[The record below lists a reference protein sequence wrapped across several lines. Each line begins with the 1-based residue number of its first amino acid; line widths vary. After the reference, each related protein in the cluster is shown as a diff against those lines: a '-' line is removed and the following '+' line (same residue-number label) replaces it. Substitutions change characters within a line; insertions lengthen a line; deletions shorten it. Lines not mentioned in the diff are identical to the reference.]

1 MTTDKKPFP
10 IPVNPA
16 PQSIEEQLMA
26 EACANS
32 EPFVLMVLGDQML
45 PEFEEGWVITIDPS
59 APARDGS
66 YVVVEARDDLWFR
79 QLVKHAEGWML
90 KPLNPIYENIPLDD
104 LSGIKGVVVQKSR
117 PGKRKESK
125 RYE

>member
-1 MTTDKKPFP
+1 MSERKPFP

-16 PQSIEEQLMA
+16 PESVEDQLMK
-26 EACANS
+26 EACADS

-66 YVVVEARDDLWFR
+66 FVIAQLPDDLYFR
-79 QLVKHAEGWML
+79 QLVKHDEGWML
-90 KPLNPIYENIPLDD
+90 KPLNPIYENIPIDD
-104 LSGIKGVVVQKSR
+104 LSGIKGVVVQKSK
-117 PGKRKESK
+117 PGRRKESK
-125 RYE
+125 HYE

>member
-1 MTTDKKPFP
+1 MSERKPFP

-16 PQSIEEQLMA
+16 PESVEEQLMK
-26 EACANS
+26 EACADS

-59 APARDGS
+59 ALAHDGA
-66 YVVVEARDDLWFR
+66 YVIAQTPDDLYFR
-79 QLVKHAEGWML
+79 QLVKHDEGWML
-90 KPLNPIYENIPLDD
+90 KPLNPLYENIPIDD
-104 LSGIKGVVVQKSR
+104 LTGIKGVVVQKSK
-117 PGKRKESK
+117 PGRRKESK

>member
-1 MTTDKKPFP
+1 MSERKPFP

-16 PQSIEEQLMA
+16 PESVEEQLMK
-26 EACANS
+26 EACADS

-66 YVVVEARDDLWFR
+66 FVVAQTPDDLYFR

-90 KPLNPIYENIPLDD
+90 KPLNPIYENIPIDD
-104 LSGIKGVVVQKSR
+104 LSGIKGVVVQKSK
-117 PGKRKESK
+117 PGRRKESK